1 MYYNGVTMSR
11 VQLYPGKYT
20 YNPCIPIFDTTQYPH
35 PVKTKTFVFDLDET
49 LGSFG
54 DLYALWLKLSPEVR
68 TKYEVFRP
76 ILELYPEFLR
86 YGILDVLS
94 FIANKHRLGH
104 CMPIYLYTN
113 NQCVY
118 PNWVSLLIRF
128 FDDRLGFSGNKSLF
142 GKPVC
147 AFQIGGKRIEMGRT
161 SHEKSYADLIRCSM
175 LPKSVEICFVDDVG
189 YQKMRHDKVYFI
201 QVAPYCHTLSGDEIA
216 ERFIT
221 SAIYRELYPERK
233 TWPAK
238 WQTHE
243 PKSEDIAVFHKLMYY
258 VREFFFVSLRR
269 EGTKKRRSRM
279 ARFTRKKRA

>member
-1 MYYNGVTMSR
+1 MSR

-20 YNPCIPIFDTTQYPH
+20 YNQCIQIFDAQNESAPI
-35 PVKTKTFVFDLDET
+35 KTKTFVFDLDET
-49 LGSFG
+49 LGSFA

-94 FIANKHRLGH
+94 FIANKHLLGH
-104 CMPIYLYTN
+104 CSPVYLYTN
-113 NQCVY
+113 NQCEY
-118 PNWVSLLIRF
+118 PHWVSLLIRF
-128 FDDRLGFSGNKSLF
+128 FDDRLGFSGGKSLF
-142 GKPVC
+142 AKPVC
-147 AFQIGGKRIEMGRT
+147 AFQIGGKRIELGRN
-161 SHEKSYADLIRCSM
+161 SNEKSYADFIRCSM

-189 YQKMRHDKVYFI
+189 YKKMRHDKVYFI

-233 TWPAK
+233 TWVPK
-238 WQTHE
+238 WQKHA
-243 PKSEDIAVFHKLMYY
+243 PRPEDIVVFHKLMFY
-258 VREFFFVSLRR
+258 VREFFFVSLKR
-269 EGTKKRRSRM
+269 EATKKRRSRV
-279 ARFTRKKRA
+279 AKFTRKKRVM